1 MILNV
6 SKIINVPG
14 ASMELSFNKKID
26 FIELGKDKISLIE
39 PVEFVGEISCTD
51 GKELFLTGKLSTVL
65 ELPCNRCLVAVTT
78 PISITINQSFTPD
91 RTDNYNEDTNL
102 IEGTEID
109 LKPVFIKEI
118 ILNIPMKT
126 LCNAH
131 CKGLCSVCGQNL
143 NKEIC
148 DCNEEL
154 LDEHFAILKTLFN
167 GSK

>member
-1 MILNV
+1 M
-6 SKIINVPG
+6 
-14 ASMELSFNKKID
+14 
-26 FIELGKDKISLIE
+26 
-39 PVEFVGEISCTD
+39 
-51 GKELFLTGKLSTVL
+51 
-65 ELPCNRCLVAVTT
+65 TT

-126 LCNAH
+126 LANAH

-143 NKEIC
+143 NKEIWIC
-148 DCNEEL
+148 EEL
-154 LDEHFAILKTLFN
+154 LDERFAILKHYLTGLS
-167 GSK
+167 SKPKEV